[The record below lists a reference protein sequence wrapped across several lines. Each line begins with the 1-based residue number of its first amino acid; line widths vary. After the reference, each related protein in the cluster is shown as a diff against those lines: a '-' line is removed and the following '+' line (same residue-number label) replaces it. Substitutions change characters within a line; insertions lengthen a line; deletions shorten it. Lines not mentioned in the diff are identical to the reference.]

1 MIRLTKSFILSVL
14 VFIAV
19 LVFWFILEKE
29 KQEAQVV
36 FLDVGQGDSQLVL
49 LPGDVQILVDAGPS
63 ADIAA
68 KLGRYLPFYDK
79 EIELAILTHPHAD
92 HLRGFI
98 SVFRNYRVKNFMF
111 SGANYESRVY
121 GDFMA
126 ALQAEGSRVYL
137 AQAGDIV
144 SFVKHSMSD
153 KNVQNQNVQNQIL
166 HILAPVKNDFTR
178 NFKSIHNSMVV
189 GQLNLADKKFLL
201 MGDAEED
208 LENQL
213 IASNA
218 IQDVDVLKV
227 GHHGSKTSTSAGLL
241 KAAQPEEAIIQVG
254 NNSYGHPYPMV
265 LDRLRESGV
274 KIFRNDQLGD
284 VIYR

>member
-14 VFIAV
+14 IFTAG

-29 KQEAQVV
+29 KQEAQVI

-49 LPGDVQILVDAGPS
+49 LPGDVQILIDAGPS

-68 KLGRYLPFYDK
+68 KLGQYLPFYDK

-92 HLRGFI
+92 HLRGFV
-98 SVFRNYRVKNFMF
+98 SVFRNYRIKNFMF

-121 GDFMA
+121 ADFIA
-126 ALQAEGSRVYL
+126 ALQAEGSNVYL
-137 AQAGDIV
+137 AQAGDTI

-153 KNVQNQNVQNQIL
+153 KNVQNLIL
-166 HILAPVKNDFTR
+166 HILAPLKNDFGK
-178 NFKSIHNSMVV
+178 NFKSIHDAMVV
-189 GQLNLADKKFLL
+189 GQLNLAGKKFLL

-218 IQDVDVLKV
+218 IQNIDVLKV
-227 GHHGSKTSTSAGLL
+227 GHHGSKTSTSIKLL
-241 KAAQPEEAIIQVG
+241 KSAQPEEAIIQVG
-254 NNSYGHPYPMV
+254 NNSYGHPYPAV
-265 LDRLRESGV
+265 LNRLREFGV
-274 KIFRNDQLGD
+274 KVFRNDQLGD
-284 VIYR
+284 VVYK